1 MEQRRITGKSHW
13 YHETQSSTSPH
24 DPLPL
29 VPEAANCTDKFLL
42 DLALSENKQM
52 PFQAWLS
59 PSRQLANQL
68 FPQAITLSKLHSF
81 SLYERMSTALTVAQV
96 CGVQR
101 LCNHYAARLAPLP
114 GPDSSRESNHRLAQI
129 TQYARQLASSPA
141 VINTRSRQQLNDVG
155 LSEKDMLIINLI
167 IGFVGF
173 QARVIAAFQ
182 AYLSQPA
189 RWLPGQ
195 DTQQF
200 ADTSLF
206 QQQHTRWRSAF
217 PLVDESNASQQQ
229 LDTLASCADIPGLRH
244 LAPVLAR
251 EPELLTLSRQI
262 VNALALL
269 FPASPLADFTAL
281 LVSRIN
287 GSVDCFNSMIT
298 LSELS
303 EFRSVLRADEKE
315 IKHWINGRL
324 ELRNGLQ
331 AIQLLTIAPD
341 RFSTDQFE
349 LLCHQEL
356 SSANAIHVLACC
368 GLYGWINRLKIG
380 LGETY

>member
-1 MEQRRITGKSHW
+1 
-13 YHETQSSTSPH
+13 
-24 DPLPL
+24 L
-29 VPEAANCTDKFLL
+29 VPARV
-42 DLALSENKQM
+42 LAVE
-52 PFQAWLS
+52 
-59 PSRQLANQL
+59 L
-68 FPQAITLSKLHSF
+68 FPDQLTVTRSQTFTA
-81 SLYERMSTALTVAQV
+81 YERLSTALTVAQV

-101 LCNHYAARLAPLP
+101 LCNYYSARLTPLP

-229 LDTLASCADIPGLRH
+229 LDSLASCADIPGLRH
-244 LAPVLAR
+244 LAP
-251 EPELLTLSRQI
+251 
-262 VNALALL
+262 
-269 FPASPLADFTAL
+269 
-281 LVSRIN
+281 
-287 GSVDCFNSMIT
+287 
-298 LSELS
+298 
-303 EFRSVLRADEKE
+303 
-315 IKHWINGRL
+315 
-324 ELRNGLQ
+324 
-331 AIQLLTIAPD
+331 
-341 RFSTDQFE
+341 
-349 LLCHQEL
+349 
-356 SSANAIHVLACC
+356 
-368 GLYGWINRLKIG
+368 
-380 LGETY
+380 

>member
-42 DLALSENKQM
+42 DLVLSENEQM

-68 FPQAITLSKLHSF
+68 FPQAITLSKLHTF

-141 VINTRSRQQLNDVG
+141 VINARSRQQLNDVG
-155 LSEKDMLIINLI
+155 LSERDMVIINLI

-217 PLVDESNASQQQ
+217 PLLDESNASQQQ
-229 LDTLASCADIPGLRH
+229 LDSLASCVDTPDLRH

-262 VNALALL
+262 VTALALL
-269 FPASPLADFTAL
+269 FPVSPLADFTVL

-287 GSVDCFNSMIT
+287 GSVDCFNSRIT

-303 EFRSVLRADEKE
+303 EFGSVLRADEKE
-315 IKHWINGRL
+315 IKQWINGRP